1 MSVPHAL
8 LALLAEE
15 PKFGLR
21 LKEEF
26 EQRTGSVRPLNVG
39 QVYSTLQ
46 RLERDGLVANS
57 GEAGTVASQKLYSLT
72 GEGAAELRS
81 WLSTPPADPNPSRD
95 EVVIKIMIALA
106 VPGID
111 VLEVVQDH
119 RRQALESM
127 QTLTRLKVTGD
138 DLAMV
143 LVVDSLLF
151 RHEATIR
158 WLDTCEARFRSGDFP
173 LIPSSGPSSGTAQ
186 ARKQVSND
194 GLGDAGRRE
203 GVSRR

>member
-26 EQRTGSVRPLNVG
+26 EFRTGSVWPLNVG

-57 GEAGTVASQKLYSLT
+57 DEAGTVASQKLYSLT
-72 GEGAAELRS
+72 DGGVVELRS
-81 WLSTPPADPNPSRD
+81 WLSTPPSDPNPSRD
-95 EVVIKIMIALA
+95 EVVIKVMVALS

-111 VLEVVQDH
+111 VLDVVQDH
-119 RRQALESM
+119 RRQALEAM
-127 QTLTRLKVTGD
+127 QTLTRLKASGD
-138 DLAMV
+138 DVALV
-143 LVVDSLLF
+143 LVVDSVLF

-158 WLDTCEARFRSGDFP
+158 WLDTCEARFRNGD
-173 LIPSSGPSSGTAQ
+173 LTAPVVDGRPKPV
-186 ARKQVSND
+186 ANAKRRAKQ
-194 GLGDAGRRE
+194 
-203 GVSRR
+203 

>member
-26 EQRTGSVRPLNVG
+26 EHRTGSVWPLNVG

-46 RLERDGLVANS
+46 RLERDGLVANADES
-57 GEAGTVASQKLYSLT
+57 GTVASQKLYSLT
-72 GEGAAELRS
+72 EDGVSELRS
-81 WLSTPPADPNPSRD
+81 WLSTPPDDPNPSRD
-95 EVVIKIMIALA
+95 EVVIKVMVALS
-106 VPGID
+106 VPGVD
-111 VLEVVQDH
+111 VLDVVQDH

-127 QTLTRLKVTGD
+127 QTLTRLKASGD
-138 DLAMV
+138 DVAMV

-158 WLDTCEARFRSGDFP
+158 WLDTCEARFRNGDV
-173 LIPSSGPSSGTAQ
+173 PSALAAVPKPATQPAE
-186 ARKQVSND
+186 KQVS
-194 GLGDAGRRE
+194 R
-203 GVSRR
+203 

>member
-26 EQRTGSVRPLNVG
+26 EQRTGSVWPLNVG

-46 RLERDGLVANS
+46 RLERDGLVANAD
-57 GEAGTVASQKLYSLT
+57 EAGIVASQKLYSLT
-72 GEGAAELRS
+72 DDGAAELRS
-81 WLSTPPADPNPSRD
+81 WLSMPPDDPNLSRD
-95 EVVIKIMIALA
+95 EVVIKIMIALS
-106 VPGID
+106 VPGVD
-111 VLEVVQDH
+111 VLDVVQDH
-119 RRQALESM
+119 RRQAVEYM
-127 QTLTRLKVTGD
+127 QRLTRLKASGD
-138 DLAMV
+138 DVAMV

-158 WLDTCEARFRSGDFP
+158 WLDTCEARFRNGE
-173 LIPSSGPSSGTAQ
+173 LPSAQ
-186 ARKQVSND
+186 PVEMTTGATWVKKQVNRKQVKQ
-194 GLGDAGRRE
+194 
-203 GVSRR
+203 

>member
-26 EQRTGSVRPLNVG
+26 EQRTGSVWPLNVG

-46 RLERDGLVANS
+46 RLERDGLVANADES
-57 GEAGTVASQKLYSLT
+57 GTVASQKLYSLT
-72 GEGAAELRS
+72 EDGGSELRS
-81 WLSTPPADPNPSRD
+81 WLSTPPDDPNPSRD
-95 EVVIKIMIALA
+95 EVVIKVMVALS
-106 VPGID
+106 VPGVD
-111 VLEVVQDH
+111 VLDVVQDH

-127 QTLTRLKVTGD
+127 QTLTRLKASGD
-138 DLAMV
+138 DVAMV

-158 WLDTCEARFRSGDFP
+158 WLDTCEARFRNGDV
-173 LIPSSGPSSGTAQ
+173 PSAFAAVPKAATEPAE
-186 ARKQVSND
+186 KQVS
-194 GLGDAGRRE
+194 R
-203 GVSRR
+203 

>member
-26 EQRTGSVRPLNVG
+26 EQRTGSVWPLNVG

-46 RLERDGLVANS
+46 RLERDGLVTNAD
-57 GEAGTVASQKLYSLT
+57 EAGTVASQKLYSLT
-72 GEGAAELRS
+72 NDGRAELRS
-81 WLSTPPADPNPSRD
+81 WLSTPPEDPNPSRD
-95 EVVIKIMIALA
+95 EVVIKVMVALS
-106 VPGID
+106 VSGVD
-111 VLEVVQDH
+111 VLDVVQDH

-127 QTLTRLKVTGD
+127 QTLTRLKASGD
-138 DLAMV
+138 DVAMV

-158 WLDTCEARFRSGDFP
+158 WLDTCEARFRNGD
-173 LIPSSGPSSGTAQ
+173 IPSAVPTVPNPATGLAG
-186 ARKQVSND
+186 KQVS
-194 GLGDAGRRE
+194 R
-203 GVSRR
+203 